1 MSSVALRT
9 RREVVGTS
17 ALRPDGEP
25 KALGQFNFSSD
36 LHPEGAL
43 WGTTVRSPH
52 PRADI
57 VSIDISRALAMPGV
71 RCVLT
76 HEDVPGRKTFGMRI
90 ADQPVLAMGTVRY
103 QGEPVAI
110 VAADDPERA
119 RRAARAIT
127 VTYEVLEPVCEPEGA
142 LSDGSERVHPAGN
155 LVRHVAIRHG
165 DIDRA
170 FSEADLV
177 VCGEYETGTQDQAFL
192 GPESGLAV
200 PGADGGI
207 DLYASSQHIHEDR
220 EQIAASLG
228 LAPEQVRVVLAGV
241 GGAFG
246 GREDLSMHLHACMLA
261 LRTGRPVAMMYG
273 REESFFGHVHRHP
286 SKVRVEHAVK
296 RSGKILGVRVRL
308 LLDGGAYTSTSQ
320 IVVAN
325 ASYFAAGAYAVDN
338 VWIDGYAVYTNN
350 PPNGAMRGF
359 GAVQSCFA
367 VESNMDKVARAL
379 GCDPVQLRIDNAL
392 EEGTVLPTGQAVD
405 GPIPVRELLEL
416 LVKAPLPDDDGE
428 IDLRRLPGGLGNVTH
443 GEGIRRGVGYA
454 VGMKAI
460 GFSGGVDDTSTA
472 HVVVSALGGEPVV
485 EVRTA
490 ASECGQGIVTVQAQ
504 IARSELGIDQ
514 VAVAQPDTTMA
525 DAGSSSASRQT
536 WMTGG
541 AVLGACREVRRLM
554 LEAAGAR
561 LNRSPDTLSL
571 RDGVIEDAK
580 TAEALLGLTDLL
592 KEHDFEASFEYHHRP
607 TQSIDPETG
616 QGEAHIAYA
625 FAAHRAVVDVDVEL
639 GLVRVVELRTAQDV
653 GKAIN
658 PLAVTGQIEGGT
670 AQGLGLALLEEI
682 QIVDGKVK
690 NPSFTDYLI
699 PTMLD
704 MPPVVID
711 LLELPHP
718 DSPYGLNGV
727 GEPPSLSST
736 PAIMNAV
743 RDATGLELGRAPL
756 RPDDIA
762 LSPLVAAGA
771 SSNSDLSKQEAKT

>member
-1 MSSVALRT
+1 
-9 RREVVGTS
+9 
-17 ALRPDGEP
+17 
-25 KALGQFNFSSD
+25 
-36 LHPEGAL
+36 
-43 WGTTVRSPH
+43 
-52 PRADI
+52 
-57 VSIDISRALAMPGV
+57 
-71 RCVLT
+71 
-76 HEDVPGRKTFGMRI
+76 
-90 ADQPVLAMGTVRY
+90 
-103 QGEPVAI
+103 
-110 VAADDPERA
+110 
-119 RRAARAIT
+119 
-127 VTYEVLEPVCEPEGA
+127 VLEPVCEPEGA

-296 RSGKILGVRVRL
+296 RSGKLLGVRVRL

-428 IDLRRLPGGLGNVTH
+428 IDLRQLPGGLGNVTH

-771 SSNSDLSKQEAKT
+771 GNNSDLSKQEATT

>member
-1 MSSVALRT
+1 VSSVALRT

-17 ALRPDGEP
+17 APRPDGEP
-25 KALGQFNFSSD
+25 KVLGQFNFSSD

-296 RSGKILGVRVRL
+296 RSGKLLGVRVRL

-771 SSNSDLSKQEAKT
+771 GNNSDLSKQEATT

>member
-1 MSSVALRT
+1 
-9 RREVVGTS
+9 
-17 ALRPDGEP
+17 
-25 KALGQFNFSSD
+25 
-36 LHPEGAL
+36 
-43 WGTTVRSPH
+43 
-52 PRADI
+52 
-57 VSIDISRALAMPGV
+57 MPGV

-76 HEDVPGRKTFGMRI
+76 HEDVPGRKTFGMRV

-110 VAADDPERA
+110 VAADDPEQA
-119 RRAARAIT
+119 RRSARA
-127 VTYEVLEPVCEPEGA
+127 VSVSYDVLEPVCDPERA
-142 LSDGSERVHPAGN
+142 LDDGSVLLHPGGN
-155 LVRHVAIRHG
+155 LVRHVAIRYG

-170 FSEADLV
+170 FAEADLV
-177 VCGEYETGTQDQAFL
+177 VSGEYETGTQDQAFL
-192 GPESGLAV
+192 GPEAGLAI
-200 PGADGGI
+200 PRADGGV
-207 DLYASSQHIHEDR
+207 DLYVSSQHIHEDR
-220 EQIAASLG
+220 DQIAASLG
-228 LAPEQVRVVLAGV
+228 LPPEQVRVVLAGV

-246 GREDLSMHLHACMLA
+246 GREDLSIHIHACLLA
-261 LRTGRPVAMMYG
+261 LRTGRPVTMMYG

-286 SKVRVEHAVK
+286 SKVRVEHAVT

-320 IVVAN
+320 IVIAN

-338 VWIDGYAVYTNN
+338 VWIDGYAAYTNN

-367 VESNMDKVARAL
+367 VESNMDRVARAL
-379 GCDPVQLRIDNAL
+379 GCDPVRLRIDNAL
-392 EEGTVLPTGQAVD
+392 EVGSVLPTGQSVD

-416 LVKAPLPDDDGE
+416 LVKAPLPDDGDRE
-428 IDLRRLPGGLGNVTH
+428 LDLRRLPGGVGNVTH

-454 VGMKAI
+454 LGMKAI

-472 HVVVSALGGEPVV
+472 QVVVSALGGEPVV
-485 EVRTA
+485 EVRSA
-490 ASECGQGIVTVQAQ
+490 AAECGQGIVTVQAQ

-514 VAVAQPDTTMA
+514 VAVAQPDTSMA

-554 LEAAGAR
+554 LDAAAAR
-561 LNRSPDTLSL
+561 LNMSPDALRL
-571 RDGVIEDAK
+571 RDGAIEDTE
-580 TAEALLGLTDLL
+580 TAEALLDLTDLL
-592 KEHDFEASFEYHHRP
+592 RGRDFEASFEYHHRR
-607 TQSIDPETG
+607 TESIDPETG

-625 FAAHRAVVDVDVEL
+625 FAAHRAVVDVDIEL

-682 QIVDGKVK
+682 QIVDGRVK

-756 RPDDIA
+756 RPDDIV
-762 LSPLVAAGA
+762 LPPLAKARGDLD
-771 SSNSDLSKQEAKT
+771 SDLSKQEAKT